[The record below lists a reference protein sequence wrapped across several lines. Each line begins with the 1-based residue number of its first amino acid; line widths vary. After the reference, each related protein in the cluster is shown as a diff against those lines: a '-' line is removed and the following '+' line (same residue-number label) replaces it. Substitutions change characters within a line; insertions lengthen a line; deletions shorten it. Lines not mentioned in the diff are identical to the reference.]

1 MIILASSEL
10 FWLVVALHKKVIID
24 AGLRD
29 VTVKTQ
35 MPRVKYALS
44 RN

>member
-10 FWLVVALHKKVIID
+10 FWLVALHKKVIID